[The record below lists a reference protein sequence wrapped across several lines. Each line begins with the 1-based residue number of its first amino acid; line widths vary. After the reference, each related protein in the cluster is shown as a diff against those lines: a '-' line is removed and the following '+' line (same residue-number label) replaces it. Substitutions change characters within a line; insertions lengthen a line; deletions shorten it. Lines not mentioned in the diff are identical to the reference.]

1 MTNLADF
8 IERFIQQKLS
18 EGAAD
23 HVLVRRNEL
32 ADELSCA
39 PSQISYVLST
49 RFTLD
54 RGYLVESRRGAGGFV
69 RIARLEPAQ
78 LTFAAHV
85 SAPQASTS
93 AQTVQQQTPQ
103 TQAEK
108 RSQTTRQENERRS
121 AGEDETQLTVPELID
136 RLAAAQMFT
145 RRETIML
152 QHLFSVLDHFLDEE
166 GQRAVFRQT
175 VHELLAHS

>member
-49 RFTLD
+49 RFTLE

-78 LTFAAHV
+78 LTFAARRV
-85 SAPQASTS
+85 DVPRE
-93 AQTVQQQTPQ
+93 QTEEQTPSDKTKASDEAPRKQ
-103 TQAEK
+103 TD
-108 RSQTTRQENERRS
+108 N
-121 AGEDETQLTVPELID
+121 ETQMTVPELID

-145 RRETIML
+145 RRESVML

-166 GQRAVFRQT
+166 DQRAVFRQT
-175 VHELLAHS
+175 VHELLTHS

>member
-18 EGAAD
+18 EGAVG

-54 RGYLVESRRGAGGFV
+54 RGYLVESRRGSGGFV
-69 RIARLEPAQ
+69 RIARLEPSQ
-78 LTFAAHV
+78 VVFAA
-85 SAPQASTS
+85 
-93 AQTVQQQTPQ
+93 Q
-103 TQAEK
+103 TQQDDEDFEARRPMASGDEEK
-108 RSQTTRQENERRS
+108 ERPDERRGAS
-121 AGEDETQLTVPELID
+121 NAPDVSELID
-136 RLAAAQMFT
+136 RLAAARMLT
-145 RRETIML
+145 GREEAML
-152 QHLFSVLDHFLDEE
+152 RHLFSVLDHFLDDDA
-166 GQRAVFRQT
+166 QRAVFRQT

>member
-18 EGAAD
+18 EGAVG

-54 RGYLVESRRGAGGFV
+54 RGYLVESRRGSGGFV
-69 RIARLEPAQ
+69 RIARLEPSQ
-78 LTFAAHV
+78 VVFAA
-85 SAPQASTS
+85 Q
-93 AQTVQQQTPQ
+93 
-103 TQAEK
+103 
-108 RSQTTRQENERRS
+108 TRQEQDDEDFEARHAAAIRDLLNPRS
-121 AGEDETQLTVPELID
+121 ADFAGDDIVN
-136 RLAAAQMFT
+136 A
-145 RRETIML
+145 
-152 QHLFSVLDHFLDEE
+152 SSGLDVERKP
-166 GQRAVFRQT
+166 RAVLSIAKDYLKTT
-175 VHELLAHS
+175 VTANSLP

>member
-18 EGAAD
+18 EGAVG

-54 RGYLVESRRGAGGFV
+54 RGYLVESRRGSGGFV
-69 RIARLEPAQ
+69 RIARLEPSQ
-78 LTFAAHV
+78 VVFAA
-85 SAPQASTS
+85 Q
-93 AQTVQQQTPQ
+93 
-103 TQAEK
+103 
-108 RSQTTRQENERRS
+108 TRQEQDDEDFEARHAAAGSNDAQKERR
-121 AGEDETQLTVPELID
+121 DERRGSSNAPDVSELID
-136 RLAAAQMFT
+136 RLAAARMLT
-145 RRETIML
+145 GREEAML
-152 QHLFSVLDHFLDEE
+152 RHLFSVLDHFLDDDA
-166 GQRAVFRQT
+166 QRAVFRQT
-175 VHELLAHS
+175 VHELLTHS

>member
-1 MTNLADF
+1 MKVISVSNIADLIEAYILRQLAAKQDGKV
-8 IERFIQQKLS
+8 EL
-18 EGAAD
+18 
-23 HVLVRRNEL
+23 RRPDI
-32 ADELSCA
+32 ADEISCA

-78 LTFAAHV
+78 LTFAARRV
-85 SAPQASTS
+85 YVPRE
-93 AQTVQQQTPQ
+93 QTEEQTPSDKTKASDEAPRKQ
-103 TQAEK
+103 TD
-108 RSQTTRQENERRS
+108 N
-121 AGEDETQLTVPELID
+121 ETQMTVPELID

-145 RRETIML
+145 RRESVML

-166 GQRAVFRQT
+166 DQRAVFRQT

>member
-18 EGAAD
+18 EGAAG

-78 LTFAAHV
+78 LTFAARRV
-85 SAPQASTS
+85 DVPRE
-93 AQTVQQQTPQ
+93 QTEEQTPSDKTKASDEAPRGQ
-103 TQAEK
+103 TD
-108 RSQTTRQENERRS
+108 N
-121 AGEDETQLTVPELID
+121 ETQLTVPELID

-145 RRETIML
+145 RRESVML

-166 GQRAVFRQT
+166 DQRAVFRQT
-175 VHELLAHS
+175 VHELLTHS

>member
-8 IERFIQQKLS
+8 IERFIQQKLI
-18 EGAAD
+18 EGAVG

-54 RGYLVESRRGAGGFV
+54 RGYLVESRRGSGGFV
-69 RIARLEPAQ
+69 RIARLEPSQ
-78 LTFAAHV
+78 VVFAA
-85 SAPQASTS
+85 
-93 AQTVQQQTPQ
+93 Q
-103 TQAEK
+103 TQ
-108 RSQTTRQENERRS
+108 QEQ
-121 AGEDETQLTVPELID
+121 EDEDFEARRPMASGDEEKERPDECRGASNAPDVSELID
-136 RLAAAQMFT
+136 RLAAARMLT
-145 RRETIML
+145 GREAAML
-152 QHLFSVLDHFLDEE
+152 RHLFSVLDHFLDDDA
-166 GQRAVFRQT
+166 QRAVFRQT

>member
-18 EGAAD
+18 EGAVG

-54 RGYLVESRRGAGGFV
+54 RGYLVESRRGSGGFV
-69 RIARLEPAQ
+69 RIARLEPSQ
-78 LTFAAHV
+78 VVFAA
-85 SAPQASTS
+85 
-93 AQTVQQQTPQ
+93 Q
-103 TQAEK
+103 TQQDDEDFEARRPMASGDEK
-108 RSQTTRQENERRS
+108 EERR
-121 AGEDETQLTVPELID
+121 DERRGASNAPDVSELID
-136 RLAAAQMFT
+136 RLAAARMLT
-145 RRETIML
+145 GREEAML
-152 QHLFSVLDHFLDEE
+152 RHLFSVLDHFLDDDA
-166 GQRAVFRQT
+166 QRAVFRQT

>member
-18 EGAAD
+18 EGAVG

-54 RGYLVESRRGAGGFV
+54 RGYLVESRRGSGGFV
-69 RIARLEPAQ
+69 RIARLEPSQ
-78 LTFAAHV
+78 VVFAA
-85 SAPQASTS
+85 
-93 AQTVQQQTPQ
+93 Q
-103 TQAEK
+103 TQ
-108 RSQTTRQENERRS
+108 QERDEEDFEARRPAASNDAQKERR
-121 AGEDETQLTVPELID
+121 DERRGASNAPVVSELID
-136 RLAAAQMFT
+136 RLAAARMLT
-145 RRETIML
+145 GREEAML
-152 QHLFSVLDHFLDEE
+152 RHLFSVLDHFLDDDA
-166 GQRAVFRQT
+166 QRAVFRQT

>member
-18 EGAAD
+18 EGAAG

-78 LTFAAHV
+78 LTIAARV
-85 SAPQASTS
+85 SAPCEQSEAQAQTNPRAASTS
-93 AQTVQQQTPQ
+93 HK
-103 TQAEK
+103 QAADDQM
-108 RSQTTRQENERRS
+108 SQT
-121 AGEDETQLTVPELID
+121 GEPETQLTVPELIE

-145 RRETIML
+145 RRETVML

>member
-8 IERFIQQKLS
+8 IERFIQQKLH
-18 EGAAD
+18 EGAAG

-78 LTFAAHV
+78 LTFAARRV
-85 SAPQASTS
+85 DVPRE
-93 AQTVQQQTPQ
+93 QTEEQTPSDKTKASDEAPRGQ
-103 TQAEK
+103 TD
-108 RSQTTRQENERRS
+108 N
-121 AGEDETQLTVPELID
+121 ETQLTVPELID

-145 RRETIML
+145 RRETVML

>member
-18 EGAAD
+18 EGAVG

-54 RGYLVESRRGAGGFV
+54 RGYLVESRRGSGGFV
-69 RIARLEPAQ
+69 RIARLEPSQ
-78 LTFAAHV
+78 VVFAAQTQTRQRQDDE
-85 SAPQASTS
+85 ALEARRNSTS
-93 AQTVQQQTPQ
+93 DDH
-103 TQAEK
+103 E
-108 RSQTTRQENERRS
+108 EEERRNGRS
-121 AGEDETQLTVPELID
+121 SGSNAPDVSELID
-136 RLAAAQMFT
+136 RLAAARMLT
-145 RRETIML
+145 GREEAIL
-152 QHLFSVLDHFLDEE
+152 RHLFSVLDHFLDDDA
-166 GQRAVFRQT
+166 QKTVFRQT
-175 VHELLAHS
+175 VHELLTHS

>member
-18 EGAAD
+18 EGAAG

-78 LTFAAHV
+78 LTIAARV
-85 SAPQASTS
+85 SAPCEQSEAQTNVRAASTS
-93 AQTVQQQTPQ
+93 HK
-103 TQAEK
+103 QAADDQM
-108 RSQTTRQENERRS
+108 SQT
-121 AGEDETQLTVPELID
+121 GETETQLTVPELIE

-145 RRETIML
+145 RRETVML

-166 GQRAVFRQT
+166 KQRAVFRQT
-175 VHELLAHS
+175 VHELLTHS

>member
-18 EGAAD
+18 EGAVG

-54 RGYLVESRRGAGGFV
+54 RGYLVESRRGSGGFV
-69 RIARLEPAQ
+69 RIARLEPSQ
-78 LTFAAHV
+78 VVFAA
-85 SAPQASTS
+85 Q
-93 AQTVQQQTPQ
+93 
-103 TQAEK
+103 
-108 RSQTTRQENERRS
+108 TRQEQDDEDFEARRPEASGDEEEERHDERRGAS
-121 AGEDETQLTVPELID
+121 NAPVVSELID
-136 RLAAAQMFT
+136 RLAAARMLT
-145 RRETIML
+145 GREEAML
-152 QHLFSVLDHFLDEE
+152 RHLFSVLDHFLDDDA
-166 GQRAVFRQT
+166 QRAVFRQT
-175 VHELLAHS
+175 VHELLTHS

>member
-18 EGAAD
+18 EGAVG

-54 RGYLVESRRGAGGFV
+54 RGYLVESRRGSGGFV
-69 RIARLEPAQ
+69 RIARLEPDQ
-78 LTFAAHV
+78 VVFALRTDGQQPR
-85 SAPQASTS
+85 SSTAP
-93 AQTVQQQTPQ
+93 
-103 TQAEK
+103 
-108 RSQTTRQENERRS
+108 
-121 AGEDETQLTVPELID
+121 TVPELID
-136 RLAAAQMFT
+136 RLVAAQMISG
-145 RRETIML
+145 REEAMMR
-152 QHLFSVLDHFLDEE
+152 HLFSVLDHFLDNEA
-166 GQRAVFRQT
+166 QQAVFRQT
-175 VHELLAHS
+175 VHELLTHS

>member
-78 LTFAAHV
+78 LTFAARRV
-85 SAPQASTS
+85 DVPRE
-93 AQTVQQQTPQ
+93 QTEEQTPSDKTKASDEAPRKQ
-103 TQAEK
+103 TD
-108 RSQTTRQENERRS
+108 N
-121 AGEDETQLTVPELID
+121 ETQMTVPELID

-145 RRETIML
+145 RRESVML

-166 GQRAVFRQT
+166 DQRAVFRQT
-175 VHELLAHS
+175 VHELLTHS

>member
-8 IERFIQQKLS
+8 IERFIQQKLH
-18 EGAAD
+18 EGAD
-23 HVLVRRNEL
+23 GHVLVRRNEL

-54 RGYLVESRRGAGGFV
+54 RGYLVESRRGAGGFI

-78 LTFAAHV
+78 LTFAARV
-85 SAPQASTS
+85 GVPRE
-93 AQTVQQQTPQ
+93 QTEEQTPPEKMKAADEAPRGQ
-103 TQAEK
+103 TD
-108 RSQTTRQENERRS
+108 N
-121 AGEDETQLTVPELID
+121 ETQLTVPELID

-145 RRETIML
+145 RRETVML

-166 GQRAVFRQT
+166 DQRAVFRQT
-175 VHELLAHS
+175 VHELLTHS